1 MLIKKI
7 TLPAAGVSLAA
18 IALLTAQP
26 LRAQSASDSARIEKL
41 EQAVELLEKQNA
53 ELKAEVNSLKKHEAP
68 APKVAAEGPTKT
80 EIVYDG
86 KTYVEKSV
94 PLEKSSADKWKLSTS
109 ITEMELYG
117 DIRLRYQYNGGET
130 QSRGPVAAPGAGIAG
145 TNDWQERERERY
157 RLRLGL
163 RGTFLDDWFF
173 GLRLETSNNARSTN
187 VTFGDDTA
195 SNTPGGG
202 GPFEKNSDTVYV
214 GQAYGGYKGF
224 PGFIFTGGRMPNPL
238 VTTRMVWDPDINPEG
253 LAEQWKHTFV
263 FGAEAPPPP
272 SYSKDYSKDGKEVV
286 APKPPEPF
294 LKLDLFANF
303 GQFVYDDA
311 NPENPL
317 GARATTTA
325 NGSKQLIPNTDAFL
339 LAWQVGARFNF
350 PQNLYFQFA
359 PTLYNYAGN
368 GDTFNIHYVGGDP
381 RLTNANSLNTNQ
393 TGINS
398 LLVFDVPME
407 FGWKA
412 WGIPMRIFG
421 DFATNFEGDDRANA
435 AVQPGPPAT
444 PPGTPAAQPGP
455 GHGSQRYAFQAGLG
469 IGQLKKKGD
478 WQIDL
483 WYQQIQQFALDPN
496 LIDDDIFN
504 AQENM
509 HGIAVQAT
517 YNFTAAVNLQ
527 LTYAHGWW
535 YNHNLGTGGNVGSLA
550 IATNPTAEYNF
561 FTADLNFK
569 F

>member
-1 MLIKKI
+1 MLSKKI
-7 TLPAAGVSLAA
+7 ILRTAGASLAA
-18 IALLTAQP
+18 VISLAAQP
-26 LRAQSASDSARIEKL
+26 LRAQASSDDARLEKL
-41 EQAVELLEKQNA
+41 EHAVQLLEKQNA
-53 ELKAEVNSLKKHEAP
+53 ELKAEVSSLKKQPVSGAII
-68 APKVAAEGPTKT
+68 EGKTKT
-80 EIVYDG
+80 EVVYDG
-86 KTYVEKSV
+86 KNYVEKVV
-94 PLEKSSADKWKLSTS
+94 PVEKSAADKWKLSTS
-109 ITEMELYG
+109 ISELELYG

-130 QSRGPVAAPGAGIAG
+130 KSTGPVASPGAGVAG

-163 RGTFLDDWFF
+163 RGTLLDDWFF

-195 SNTPGGG
+195 SSTAGGG
-202 GPFEKNSDTVYV
+202 GPFEKNSDVVYI

-224 PGFIFTGGRMPNPL
+224 PDFTFTAGRMPNPL

-263 FGAEAPPPP
+263 FGAEPPPP
-272 SYSKDYSKDGKEVV
+272 PAYSKDGKDGKAIV
-286 APKPPEPF
+286 PPPPSEPF
-294 LKLDLFANF
+294 LKLDLFVNT
-303 GQFVYDDA
+303 GQFVYDDS
-311 NPENPL
+311 NPENPF

-325 NGSKQLIPNTDAFL
+325 NGSRQNVPNTDAFL

-350 PQNLYFQFA
+350 PHSFYFQFA
-359 PTLYNYAGN
+359 PTMYNYTGN
-368 GDTFNIHYVGGDP
+368 GDTFNVHYVGGDP

-398 LLVFDVPME
+398 LLVFDMPVE

-412 WGIPMRIFG
+412 WGIPMRVFG
-421 DFATNFEGDDRANA
+421 DFATNFDGDDRADA
-435 AVQPGPPAT
+435 AGQ
-444 PPGTPAAQPGP
+444 P
-455 GHGSQRYAFQAGLG
+455 GHGSQRYAYQAGLG
-469 IGQLKKKGD
+469 IGQLKKKHD
-478 WQIDL
+478 WQIDV
-483 WYQQIQQFALDPN
+483 WYQHIEQYALDPN

-509 HGIAVQAT
+509 HGIAVQGT

-550 IATNPTAEYNF
+550 ITTNPTDQYNF
-561 FTADLNFK
+561 FTADLNVK